1 MTVGLVIVSHSAQL
15 AAGVA
20 ELATQMTQG
29 ATPIAPAGGAA
40 NDVLGTSVDK
50 ILAAIQ
56 AVDGPDGVLILLDLG
71 SAILSTEMAL
81 EMLEDDQRERIA
93 LSFAPL
99 VEGTVAASIEASLG
113 RTLAEVKAAAE
124 KTAQPEQLQM
134 LKPLSSIAQRLGALA
149 RPGRLQSRSLLL
161 SR

>member
-29 ATPIAPAGGAA
+29 KAPIAPAGGAA

-56 AVDGPDGVLILLDLG
+56 AVDGPGGELILLDLG
-71 SAILSTEMAL
+71 SGVLSTAMAL
-81 EMLEDDQRERIA
+81 EMLEGDQRELIA

-99 VEGTVAASIEASLG
+99 VEGPIAA
-113 RTLAEVKAAAE
+113 TL
-124 KTAQPEQLQM
+124 
-134 LKPLSSIAQRLGALA
+134 
-149 RPGRLQSRSLLL
+149 
-161 SR
+161 

>member
-71 SAILSTEMAL
+71 SPILSTEKAL
-81 EMLEDDQRERIA
+81 ERLEDDQRDRIA
-93 LSFAPL
+93 HSCAPL

-113 RTLAEVKAAAE
+113 RT
-124 KTAQPEQLQM
+124 
-134 LKPLSSIAQRLGALA
+134 I
-149 RPGRLQSRSLLL
+149 
-161 SR
+161 